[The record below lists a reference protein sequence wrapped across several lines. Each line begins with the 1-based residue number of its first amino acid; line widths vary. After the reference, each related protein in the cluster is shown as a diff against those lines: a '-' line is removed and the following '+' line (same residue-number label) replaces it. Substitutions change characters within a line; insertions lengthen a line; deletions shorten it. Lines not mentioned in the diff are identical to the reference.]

1 MRIVIDLQGAQ
12 SSGSRNRGIGRYSMS
27 LVQAIIRNRGSH
39 EIVVAL
45 SGLFPDSIE
54 PIRADLDEFLDQ
66 ENIRVWYSSAPVASI
81 DNNNSFRRKRA
92 ELIREGFL
100 ASLRPDMVLVTS
112 LFEGLTDNAVTS
124 VGNLSNIIPTAVIL
138 YDLIPLINRRHYLEN
153 SAVEAWYE
161 NKIDHLRR
169 ANLILSISESSR
181 QEGISYIGVPR
192 DQIINVS
199 TAADSQF
206 IPKRIVEKKENV
218 IRQRYA
224 LTRPFVMYTGGIDH
238 RKNVEGLIRAYA
250 QLPKSLRTEHQLAI
264 VCSVQQPNRVALEA
278 LAKKQGLEDDEL
290 ILTGF
295 VPEDDLI
302 TLYNLCKTFVFPSW
316 HEGFGLPALEAMSCG
331 RAVIGANTSS
341 LPEVIGCSDAMFDPL
356 SDASITNKLTQVLSD
371 KAFRQK
377 LEKHGLE
384 QAKRFSWDASAR
396 STLAAMEGWHKNKFP
411 MSTESLPI
419 GLRPKLAYISPLPPE
434 RSGISDYSAE
444 LLPQLARHYEIE
456 VISCQDSI
464 SDPWIK
470 ANCLV
475 RSVDWFKNNSSEY
488 ERILYHFGNSEF
500 HQHMFGLLAEFP
512 GVVVLHDF
520 FLSGIV
526 AHMDFTGYQPGNWV
540 SELYKSH
547 GYSSVQ
553 QRFHTQDSSEII
565 WRYPCNLSVLQ
576 NAIGVITHSE
586 HSRHLSWKWYGEE
599 AKNSTTVIPL
609 LREPTNNNDRVKAR
623 RALNLTDDTF
633 CVCSFGMLSQTKL
646 NHILLE
652 AWIKSALSHDNK
664 CVLIFVGEINGGYRT
679 RMLEAIEKSGL
690 IDSVRITGWTDTTSF
705 RHYLAAADLGVQL
718 RTLSRGETS
727 AAVLDCMNFGLPTI
741 VNANGSMADLPD
753 SAVWK
758 LPDEFDN
765 AQLVE
770 ALESLWRDE
779 HRRKTLSLHAK
790 ETVHTHHA
798 PRACSDHYARSI
810 ESMYRTST
818 VNLKN
823 LTTKL
828 ASISDVPETDS
839 QWTLVASTVALST
852 SPKFQSRQFFVDI
865 SELVC
870 RDSGT
875 GIQRMVREILA
886 ELINSPPLGFRIEP
900 IYATPDEG
908 YRYARKFTLRFLNCP
923 DSFLVDE
930 PIEFNAGDIFLGLDF
945 RPEVVL
951 RHDIF
956 YTQLRNHG
964 VQVQFILYD
973 LLTILQSHNFVPGS
987 SEWIQRWLEIIT
999 KFDGAVC
1006 ISKTVA
1012 SELFDWL
1019 QVHGTQRA
1027 RPFKIG
1033 YFHLGADI
1041 STKKSKDFAS
1051 TFKLKL
1057 KNIAAHQSFLMVG
1070 TIEPRKSHSQA
1081 VMAFEQ
1087 LWAQGLNVNL
1097 VIVGKEG
1104 WMSDDTVKSIQS
1116 HPKINS
1122 HLFWFDGVS
1131 DEHLECIYS
1140 SSTCLIAASEGE
1152 GFGLPLV
1159 EAARHQIPI
1168 IARDIPVFREV
1179 AGEHAF
1185 YFTGITPNSL
1195 AEAITDWL
1203 ELDKLGHAPKS
1214 STMPWLTW
1222 KESTKNLLNVILDN
1236 QCYLRWVPD
1245 NVHRYWGS
1253 DNRLGSQ
1260 TGRKNGRDIVCT
1272 GTAGYLLFG
1281 PYLKLD
1287 AGRYQL
1293 IIRGESDV
1301 ISLAGARI
1309 DIAVDK
1315 GDTII
1320 GEGFLTA
1327 SNQSGCLW
1335 DMLFNLDKKCTDLEV
1350 RIWVSENTNL
1360 SISMIEISRCKD
1372 ESENLVEFASTEKK
1386 VLPLKQTDQQQIF
1399 HTQPFTTT
1407 HAESMET
1414 VGVKIPVQN
1423 SNDSSVSIQ
1432 PVLNRFSDEFNIIE
1446 TEYSVISLM
1455 QSVDTKE
1462 SSDCTQMSN
1471 DLIKSNEIGI
1481 RPTLPDRSKISSSER
1496 NRAKAVRKKKR

>member
-1 MRIVIDLQGAQ
+1 
-12 SSGSRNRGIGRYSMS
+12 
-27 LVQAIIRNRGSH
+27 
-39 EIVVAL
+39 
-45 SGLFPDSIE
+45 
-54 PIRADLDEFLDQ
+54 
-66 ENIRVWYSSAPVASI
+66 
-81 DNNNSFRRKRA
+81 
-92 ELIREGFL
+92 
-100 ASLRPDMVLVTS
+100 
-112 LFEGLTDNAVTS
+112 
-124 VGNLSNIIPTAVIL
+124 
-138 YDLIPLINRRHYLEN
+138 
-153 SAVEAWYE
+153 
-161 NKIDHLRR
+161 
-169 ANLILSISESSR
+169 
-181 QEGISYIGVPR
+181 
-192 DQIINVS
+192 
-199 TAADSQF
+199 
-206 IPKRIVEKKENV
+206 
-218 IRQRYA
+218 
-224 LTRPFVMYTGGIDH
+224 
-238 RKNVEGLIRAYA
+238 
-250 QLPKSLRTEHQLAI
+250 
-264 VCSVQQPNRVALEA
+264 
-278 LAKKQGLEDDEL
+278 
-290 ILTGF
+290 
-295 VPEDDLI
+295 
-302 TLYNLCKTFVFPSW
+302 
-316 HEGFGLPALEAMSCG
+316 
-331 RAVIGANTSS
+331 
-341 LPEVIGCSDAMFDPL
+341 
-356 SDASITNKLTQVLSD
+356 
-371 KAFRQK
+371 
-377 LEKHGLE
+377 EKHGLE

-396 STLAAMEGWHKNKFP
+396 STLAAMEGWHKNKIS
-411 MSTESLPI
+411 MTTEISAI
-419 GLRPKLAYISPLPPE
+419 GRRPKLAYMSPLPPE

-470 ANCLV
+470 SNCLV
-475 RSVDWFKNNSSEY
+475 RTVDWFKNNSSEY

-547 GYSSVQ
+547 GYASVQ
-553 QRFHTQDSSEII
+553 QRFQTQDSSEII

-586 HSRHLSWKWYGEE
+586 YSRHLCLKWYGEK

-609 LREPTNNNDRVKAR
+609 LREPTNNNDRAISR

-652 AWIKSALSHDNK
+652 AWITSSLSRDKN
-664 CVLIFVGEINGGYRT
+664 CVLIFVGEIDGGYRV
-679 RMLEAIEKSGL
+679 RMLEAIEKHGL
-690 IDSVRITGWTDTTSF
+690 SDSVRITGWTDTTTF
-705 RHYLAAADLGVQL
+705 RHYLSAADIGVQL

-741 VNANGSMADLPD
+741 INANGSMADLPD
-753 SAVWK
+753 NAVWK

-765 AQLVE
+765 TQLVE
-770 ALESLWRDE
+770 ALESLWSDE
-779 HRRKTLSLHAK
+779 HRRKTLSLQAK
-790 ETVHTHHA
+790 ETVNTRHA
-798 PRACSDHYARSI
+798 PRACSDEYARSI
-810 ESMYRTST
+810 ESMYRAST

-828 ASISDVPETDS
+828 ASISDVPETDR
-839 QWTLVASTVALST
+839 QWTLVASTIALSI
-852 SPKFQSRQFFVDI
+852 SPKLQSRQFFVDI

-886 ELINSPPLGFRIEP
+886 ELINSPPLGYRIEP

-908 YRYARKFTLRFLNCP
+908 YRYARNFTLRFLNCP
-923 DSFLVDE
+923 DSVLLDE

-956 YTQLRNHG
+956 YNQLRNHG

-973 LLTILQSHNFVPGS
+973 LLTILQSHNFLPGS

-1019 QVHGTQRA
+1019 QVHGTQRV

-1041 STKKSKDFAS
+1041 STKKAKDFAP

-1070 TIEPRKSHSQA
+1070 TIEPRKAHSQT
-1081 VMAFEQ
+1081 VMAFEK

-1104 WMSDDTVKSIQS
+1104 WMSDDTVKSIQN
-1116 HPKINS
+1116 HPKLNS

-1131 DEHLECIYS
+1131 DEHLESIYS

-1159 EAARHQIPI
+1159 EAARHQISI

-1185 YFTGITPNSL
+1185 YFNGTTPNSL

-1203 ELDKLGHAPKS
+1203 ELEKLGHAPKS

-1222 KESTKNLLNVILDN
+1222 KESTKNLLNVILDD
-1236 QCYLRWVPD
+1236 QHYLRWVPD
-1245 NVHRYWGS
+1245 GVHRFWGS
-1253 DNRLGSQ
+1253 DSRLGSQ
-1260 TGRKNGRDIVCT
+1260 TGRKIGRDIACT

-1293 IIRGESDV
+1293 IILGESDV
-1301 ISLAGARI
+1301 NSLAGARI

-1315 GDTII
+1315 GNRII
-1320 GEGFLTA
+1320 GEGVLTA
-1327 SNQSGCLW
+1327 SDQSGCLL
-1335 DMLFNLDKKCTDLEV
+1335 DMLVNLDEQCTDLEV
-1350 RIWVSENTNL
+1350 RIWVSENTDL
-1360 SISMIEISRCKD
+1360 TISMIEISRRKD
-1372 ESENLVEFASTEKK
+1372 ESENLVEITSTEKK
-1386 VLPLKQTDQQQIF
+1386 VLPLNQTDQQPIF
-1399 HTQPFTTT
+1399 YNQPFTATYVENM
-1407 HAESMET
+1407 ESA
-1414 VGVKIPVQN
+1414 GVKIPEQN
-1423 SNDSSVSIQ
+1423 SSDSLVLIQ
-1432 PVLNRFSDEFNIIE
+1432 PVLNRFSDESKITK
-1446 TEYSVISLM
+1446 TECSPITLT
-1455 QSVDTKE
+1455 QSAEATEASGCK
-1462 SSDCTQMSN
+1462 QMSN
-1471 DLIKSNEIGI
+1471 DSSKSKEVGVQ
-1481 RPTLPDRSKISSSER
+1481 PTTPYKTKLSSNKR
-1496 NRAKAVRKKKR
+1496 KRAEADRKKKR